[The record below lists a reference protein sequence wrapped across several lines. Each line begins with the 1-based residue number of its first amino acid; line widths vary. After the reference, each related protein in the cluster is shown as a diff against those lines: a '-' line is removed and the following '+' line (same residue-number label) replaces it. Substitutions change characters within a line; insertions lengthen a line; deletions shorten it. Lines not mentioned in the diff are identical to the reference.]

1 MNVAIESKINFV
13 RNAFPSLFTK
23 EDVIKI
29 LTELKDEI
37 ETNEDESNSKILAVE
52 ELKKQL
58 KRAFY
63 KFKFSLSDALVS
75 RLNDDVSSVVD
86 SSNVD
91 FEVVNGDT
99 IQVRDIEFVVD
110 ESYVKDLIIDE
121 FDSEFA
127 DEFGEELENL
137 DFFRKA
143 ECE

>member
-37 ETNEDESNSKILAVE
+37 ETNENESNSKILEVE
-52 ELKKQL
+52 ELKSQL
-58 KRAFY
+58 NRAFY
-63 KFKFSLSDALVS
+63 DFKFSLSDAIVKGFTY
-75 RLNDDVSSVVD
+75 NVSSVVET
-86 SSNVD
+86 SSVE
-91 FEVVNGDT
+91 FELVNGDT
-99 IQVRDIEFVVD
+99 IQLGDIEFVVD
-110 ESYVKDLIIDE
+110 ENCVKDLIIDE

-127 DEFGEELENL
+127 DKFGEELENL

-143 ECE
+143 EC